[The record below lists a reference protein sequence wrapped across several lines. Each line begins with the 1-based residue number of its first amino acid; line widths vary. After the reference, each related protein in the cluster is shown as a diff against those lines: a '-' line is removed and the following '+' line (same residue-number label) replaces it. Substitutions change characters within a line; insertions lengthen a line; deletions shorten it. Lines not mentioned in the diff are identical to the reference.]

1 MTRMLYTR
9 STLLLLAALGAGVPP
24 ACLAQAAVSA
34 APSAVTGTL
43 LDKARTLETKGRI
56 DMAAQTW
63 QQVLLAD
70 PNNAEALGG
79 LARAAKVAG
88 NQALANTYLQ
98 RLRAVNP
105 TDPGIARAEGMMTQS
120 NQLAEL
126 QKAGRLA
133 GQGNYAQAMVIYRQV
148 FGNTPPIG
156 DWSLAYYE
164 TEAATDDGRPHAI
177 AGFRSLVDRYPQ
189 DSRYQIALGRILTY
203 NPQTRS
209 EGRRLLEHHPRDP
222 GAVEALKQ
230 SLVWDAQN
238 PASTGEIRSY
248 LRTHPDAELQ
258 QSLTATEN
266 QARATRAAA
275 TRASRPS
282 TPAGSGRTARTSEY
296 QPAPEEPPSADVVE
310 RRESDREEQA
320 AYAALNG
327 KRFAEADSMFTA
339 ILQKRPDDARALAGM
354 GYVRMNQQN
363 FGGAISFLEQAKQ
376 DGAKDAGLD
385 KNLEIARFY
394 YVLGEGGT
402 ALNENDLTTAE
413 AKYRQ
418 ALQMRPA
425 SPEATEGLAGTLL
438 KAGEPQPAVALYQEL
453 VRIKPSASAWR
464 GLFTAQ
470 YQAGDANGA
479 LATERRIPAAVR
491 AQLMRDP
498 DFLRTLASAYQAA
511 GRDADAQRVL
521 RSALDL
527 PFPEGARG
535 LKAET
540 QLQYASLLLQANHTE
555 QAAGLYRQVLAGDPN
570 NVLAWQGLVNAEHAL
585 GNDAVALQTIE
596 SMPPAVYDQALRDP
610 GFLIAT
616 ASVYQAN
623 KKDDLAQSLL
633 ERAIAAENT
642 SGQRVPL
649 ALQLQLAGL
658 YLQRGDAAHA
668 YPIYQRVLSENPERV
683 DAWKGLLNAMHSS
696 GRDGEVLAEV
706 QQIPPAVRKQLEN
719 DVQYLQV
726 IGQVYASLG
735 DSRESLFF
743 LNRVQQ
749 HYAAQRTAPPAD
761 VDIQSA
767 YLLYSGMNDA
777 GLYRQL
783 LFLGGRHDLTDE
795 QRRSVQTIWANWAVR
810 RANQASSA
818 GNTRRALAIL
828 NAAAKAFP
836 DNPAV
841 VNALAGGYVRAGLP
855 KEAVAIFKAQDMS
868 AQSLG
873 DYKTAIG
880 AALAA
885 NDPKDTEAWLR
896 YALVKYPKD
905 GQLLGYA
912 AKFEQARGD
921 SSRAAEY
928 YKASLDSLPR
938 PDPGSELAYVLSA
951 PAPLN
956 PRALP
961 AAPSQDLASLLAP
974 GSDPSASAAARTPAQ
989 PYLPSSSNTFGS
1001 APVQVGNSSAGMVPG
1016 YMRNPNR
1023 GGTSRLGD
1031 YKPSVS
1037 AEGFDPSGYSYP
1049 QEYQAPAGAYLPSG
1063 RSANQV
1069 PADAQPVAADST
1081 PYLAFQQEQIRRAN
1095 DEAIRTGSVAD
1106 DMQIAVARGEG
1117 AQTGDFNGEVYGPY
1131 VPYQAPLPLTG
1142 PAVSYT
1148 ANEIEVPDS
1157 TIITTFPTG
1166 PGRRV
1171 TLHNANS
1178 SGKATGVAHPSDEAA
1193 EAAET
1198 RRHQSDP
1205 TTAQVEDPTDVS
1217 NGHTVQYTGQMGG
1230 GSMTPAQGQTARPSS
1245 MPATAPTN
1253 TAPSYNSYS
1262 TSSTAGFDGGNGSSS
1277 AQQYPQPLSSSRAY
1291 ASGARRRSRPVQR
1304 AQRIDTFGVTSAPIF
1319 YPGVATG
1326 LGAEPYPD
1334 LPPYNSNGQQPPTDP
1349 ELIARN
1355 VIPLRHG
1362 YYAPDASLGAAGGP
1376 PLTERQQTELDLAQ
1390 LDASYSGWVGG
1401 SAFLRARSGEPGID
1415 RLRAIEVP
1423 VEATFVAGKRVRFS
1437 VVPRAV
1443 FLQSGTI
1450 DNTRYANG
1458 GAPYLGTLTA
1468 NAINTPAP
1476 QYASGIGGEL
1486 QMVSQ
1491 NFGLAAGYTPYEF
1504 LVNNFTARARYRIL
1518 GGPFTVFGERDSV
1531 KETQLSYAGLRDP
1544 GSVTLLNS
1552 GNIWGGV
1559 VATGGGLRF
1568 DHGNERAGLYLSGD
1582 GATLTGFHVLDN
1594 RRYEG
1599 TAGAYFRVKQFPGV
1613 GVLNIG
1619 ASLFAEHFD
1628 HNERALTYG
1637 NGGYFSPEIY
1647 FLGSVPFTFTGYY
1660 RNKLHYVVQA
1670 ALGVQTFQE
1679 DTAPLFPLDA
1689 ATQTNA
1695 QTGCTLVQLANHT
1708 CGAAEAPVNTDTG
1721 FNFGVQAEAAYRLTE
1736 HFFVG
1741 GALEANNTN
1750 NYNVVQPTVFL
1761 RYTFKAQYPTDDY
1774 PTGLFPIAGFRPL
1787 RVP

>member
-1 MTRMLYTR
+1 MTRMSYTR

-70 PNNAEALGG
+70 PNNTEALGG

-98 RLRAVNP
+98 RLRSINP
-105 TDPGIARAEGMMTQS
+105 NDPGIARAEGVMTQS
-120 NQLAEL
+120 NQLVEL
-126 QKAGRLA
+126 QRAGKLA
-133 GQGNYAQAMVIYRQV
+133 GQGNYAEAMIIYRQV

-209 EGRRLLEHHPRDP
+209 EGRRLLERHPHDP

-238 PASTGEIRSY
+238 PATSGEIRSY
-248 LRTHPDAELQ
+248 LRTHPDPQLQ
-258 QSLTATEN
+258 QSLAATES
-266 QARATRAAA
+266 QARATKAAA
-275 TRASRPS
+275 ARAPRSAVSSTSRGS
-282 TPAGSGRTARTSEY
+282 TYQAAPA
-296 QPAPEEPPSADVVE
+296 EPPSADVLE
-310 RRESDREEQA
+310 RRESDRQEQE

-339 ILQKRPDDARALAGM
+339 ILQQRPDDARALAGM

-385 KNLEIARFY
+385 KNLETARFY

-418 ALQMRPA
+418 ALQMRPT

-438 KAGEPQPAVALYQEL
+438 KAGEPQPAVALYQQL
-453 VRIKPSASAWR
+453 VRTKPSASAWR

-521 RSALDL
+521 RSALEL

-570 NVLAWQGLVNAEHAL
+570 NVLAWQGLVNSEHAL
-585 GNDAVALQTIE
+585 GNDPLALQTIE

-616 ASVYQAN
+616 AAVYQAN

-649 ALQLQLAGL
+649 ALQIQLAGL

-668 YPIYQRVLSENPERV
+668 YPIYQRVLSENPDRV

-696 GRDGEVLAEV
+696 GRDNEVLAEV

-735 DSRESLFF
+735 DSRDSLAF

-855 KEAVAIFKAQDMS
+855 KEAVAIFRAQDMS

-880 AALAA
+880 AALAS
-885 NDPKDTEAWLR
+885 NDLKQSEAWLR

-961 AAPSQDLASLLAP
+961 AAPSQDLANLLAP
-974 GSDPSASAAARTPAQ
+974 GTDPTASASARTPAQ
-989 PYLPSSSNTFGS
+989 PYLPSASNTFGS
-1001 APVQVGNSSAGMVPG
+1001 APVQVGNSSTSMVPG
-1016 YMRNPNR
+1016 YMRNPSR
-1023 GGTSRLGD
+1023 SGTSRLGD
-1031 YKPSVS
+1031 YRPSAS
-1037 AEGFDPSGYSYP
+1037 PDGFDPSAYP
-1049 QEYQAPAGAYLPSG
+1049 QDGYQPPAGAYLPSG

-1069 PADAQPVAADST
+1069 PSDAQPAPADPT

-1095 DEAIRTGSVAD
+1095 ESAISRGSLAD
-1106 DMQIAVARGEG
+1106 DVQVAENRGEG
-1117 AQTGDFNGEVYGPY
+1117 AQTGEFNGEVYGPY
-1131 VPYQAPLPLTG
+1131 VPYQAPSPLTG
-1142 PAVSYT
+1142 PAVSYS
-1148 ANEIEVPDS
+1148 ASSIDVPDS
-1157 TIITTFPTG
+1157 TIITNFPTG

-1171 TLHNANS
+1171 TLHNATS
-1178 SGKATGVAHPSDEAA
+1178 SSKATGVSHPQDEAA

-1205 TTAQVEDPTDVS
+1205 NIVQVETPTDVA
-1217 NGHTVQYTGQMGG
+1217 NGQTVQYTGQMDR
-1230 GSMTPAQGQTARPSS
+1230 SMTPAQGQTTRPSS

-1262 TSSTAGFDGGNGSSS
+1262 TNSTVGLNGASSS
-1277 AQQYPQPLSSSRAY
+1277 QQYPQPLFPARSAT
-1291 ASGARRRSRPVQR
+1291 GTRRRSRPAQR
-1304 AQRIDTFGVTSAPIF
+1304 AQRIDTFGVTSAPVF
-1319 YPGVATG
+1319 YPGVATS
-1326 LGAEPYPD
+1326 LGSEPYPD
-1334 LPPYNSNGQQPPTDP
+1334 LPPYNTNGQQPPTDP

-1362 YYAPDASLGAAGGP
+1362 YYAPDPSLGAAGGP

-1390 LDASYSGWVGG
+1390 LDSSYSGWVGG

-1450 DNTRYANG
+1450 DGGRYTNG

-1518 GGPFTVFGERDSV
+1518 GGPFTVFGERDSI

-1582 GATLTGFHVLDN
+1582 GAALTGFHVLDN

-1599 TAGAYFRVKQFPGV
+1599 TAGAYFRVRQFPGV
-1613 GVLNIG
+1613 GTLNIG
-1619 ASLFAEHFD
+1619 ASLFAMHFD
-1628 HNERALTYG
+1628 HNERPLTYG

-1660 RNKLHYVVQA
+1660 KNKLHYVVQA

-1695 QTGCTLVQLANHT
+1695 QSGCTLVQLANHT
-1708 CGAAEAPVNTDTG
+1708 CGSAEALVNTDTG
-1721 FNFGVQAEAAYRLTE
+1721 FNFGVQAQASYRLTE

-1750 NYNVVQPTVFL
+1750 NYDVVQPTVFL
-1761 RYTFKAQYPTDDY
+1761 RYTFRAQYPTDDY
-1774 PTGLFPIAGFRPL
+1774 PTGLFPVAGFRPL